1 MISWII
7 KAAILVTIAIAAGL
21 VSFILMKNFLDVK
34 TAAPVSVGIGIAA
47 SLLAFYWMKPSSGTS
62 SSASPSYFYGPSG
75 STARQA
81 L

>member
-1 MISWII
+1 MVSWII

-21 VSFILMKNFLDVK
+21 VSFVLMKNFMDTK

-47 SLLAFYWMKPSSGTS
+47 SMLAFYWMKPSTGS
-62 SSASPSYFYGPSG
+62 SSGSSPSYFYGPSG
-75 STARQA
+75 SNSRQA